1 MDLHH
6 GEIHVFSKGEGTSS
20 TFTVDLPMT
29 RKIDPLVVVNN
40 RPRRFT
46 RERLVGLFGGQINR
60 HHPTSPSALLPAPQV
75 ANNQAAALNSLQPMD
90 SRPSSLFNQR
100 PSGRIIMDDPV
111 PLSNLS
117 SGDRIKSNLPSQISQ
132 SSLPVKSNHSN
143 GARIEPILP
152 NVDEVKSV
160 RSVMSMGRQSL
171 RDLAEHDRMVTS
183 AARQAKATASLRK
196 QSTDRDSY
204 PTRNPERGGVSTGGR
219 PSMSPPPRDEPTRN
233 DAVVVPGSD
242 HVADP
247 PSQQLRPA
255 SMTMVTSL
263 SPPPQGFSS
272 KAALA
277 AAAAPPSRYPSLSA
291 LPSPSP
297 ISLSAALPRKSQK
310 QSHNEQLPQG
320 PVYHV
325 LVVDDST
332 MTRKMLMKTLR
343 NGGIIHSINAS

>member
-75 ANNQAAALNSLQPMD
+75 ANNQAVLNSLQPMNKHSFSPVVD
-90 SRPSSLFNQR
+90 
-100 PSGRIIMDDPV
+100 DDPV
-111 PLSNLS
+111 SLSNHS
-117 SGDRIKSNLPSQISQ
+117 KGARFEPNLPIQISQ
-132 SSLPVKSNHSN
+132 SNLPVKSDHSS
-143 GARIEPILP
+143 GARIEPKHP

-160 RSVMSMGRQSL
+160 LSVMSMGRQSL
-171 RDLAEHDRMVTS
+171 HDLAEHDRMLTN
-183 AARQAKATASLRK
+183 AARQAKASSLLLK
-196 QSTDRDSY
+196 QSIDHRSL
-204 PTRNPERGGVSTGGR
+204 PIRNPERGGVSTGGG
-219 PSMSPPPRDEPTRN
+219 PTMSAPQPRHFRN
-233 DAVVVPGSD
+233 DDAVGVLVSD
-242 HVADP
+242 DAADP

-255 SMTMVTSL
+255 SMTMATS
-263 SPPPQGFSS
+263 
-272 KAALA
+272 
-277 AAAAPPSRYPSLSA
+277 
-291 LPSPSP
+291 SPSP
-297 ISLSAALPRKSQK
+297 APSSTTPVSLSAAPSRKSQL
-310 QSHNEQLPQG
+310 QSQNKQLPQG